1 MEKEIKTIK
10 ISDADFPE
18 ELKTIPQP
26 PKVIYT
32 QGLPV
37 KKEVRVAIVGTR
49 LCSDYGKMTASNITQ
64 GLVDAGI
71 VVVSGLAPGI
81 DTIAHTIAVENKART
96 IAVIGSGL
104 DKKNIY
110 PQTNVVL
117 AQKIL
122 DCGGLLVSEYPEG
135 TSGAKFTF
143 PRRNRIISGL
153 SLAVVVI
160 EAKEKSGSLITAEWA
175 RKQGKK
181 IFAVPGSIYSANSR
195 GCHYLIR
202 QGAILAQNAKDI
214 LDGLGIGH
222 IEPLVGKTA
231 IEGSEEEVAI
241 LKSLREGALDVDKII
256 LMTGLPAKKVLS
268 ILPVLEIEGKIKD
281 LGKNIYALSHC

>member
-1 MEKEIKTIK
+1 MEETKTIK
-10 ISDADFPE
+10 ISDVDFPE

-26 PKVIYT
+26 PKVIYA

-37 KKEVRVAIVGTR
+37 KKEARVAIVGTR
-49 LCSDYGKMTASNITQ
+49 MCSDYGKMAASNIAQ
-64 GLVDAGI
+64 GLIDAGI
-71 VVVSGLAPGI
+71 VIVSGLAPGI

-104 DKKNIY
+104 DKKSIY

-122 DCGGLLVSEYPEG
+122 DCGGLLISEYPEG

-160 EAKEKSGSLITAEWA
+160 EAKERSGSLITAEWA

-195 GCHYLIR
+195 GCHCLIG

-214 LDGLGIGH
+214 LDELGIGH
-222 IEPLVGKTA
+222 IKPLVGKTI
-231 IEGSEEEVAI
+231 IEGSEEEIAI

-256 LMTGLPAKKVLS
+256 LTTGLPAKKVLS